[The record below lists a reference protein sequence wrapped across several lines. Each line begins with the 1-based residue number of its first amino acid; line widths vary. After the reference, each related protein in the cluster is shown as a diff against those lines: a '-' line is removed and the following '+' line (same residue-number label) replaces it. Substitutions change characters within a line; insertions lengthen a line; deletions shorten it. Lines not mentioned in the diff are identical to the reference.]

1 MADTRNRVYFG
12 NKERMT
18 WVRAPDANY
27 DGSRVGWDGG
37 VTQYLNGGA
46 NVRRSTLAHRTYNL
60 SWNMMSRDEIREIMD
75 YADGVYGDGAIYYL
89 DPFAMDKNLLPQHW
103 AVPSLAY
110 DDPYLLVG
118 GNGYLARGTFGGGSN
133 TRGFP
138 TQSMVVEGHGKGPGI
153 YIPIPEGHTAW
164 LGVYGYAQDNGPVA
178 VTPDGG
184 AATFPAIIDLNASAL
199 FSDAWNGDLHS
210 GITLTMGTDTQSY
223 RGNVVGIMLRIY
235 PNTVNGFA
243 ETVAPRF
250 VSGQGHSGLRFSSQP
265 SLTQYSQA
273 IDKTSLSATLIEDEV
288 WR

>member
-1 MADTRNRVYFG
+1 MADTRNRIYFG

-18 WVRAPDANY
+18 WLRAPDANY
-27 DGSRVGWDGG
+27 DGSRVGWDGN

-60 SWNMMSRDEIREIMD
+60 AWNMMSRDEIREIMD
-75 YADGVYGDGAIYYL
+75 YADGMYGSGAIYYL

-103 AVPSLAY
+103 AVPMLAY

-118 GNGYLARGTFGGGSN
+118 STGKISLGTFGGGAN

-138 TQSMVVEGHGKGPGI
+138 TQSVILSGAGAGPGL
-153 YIPIPEGHTAW
+153 YIPIPAGYTAW
-164 LGVYGYAQDNGPVA
+164 LGIYGYAQAAGPIA

-184 AATFPAIIDLNASAL
+184 ATVFPPVTDITASQL
-199 FSDAWNGDLHS
+199 FSTYWSGNTYN
-210 GITLTMGTDTQSY
+210 GITLNVGSSTQSNQ
-223 RGNVVGIMLRIY
+223 GTIIGMMLRIY
-235 PNTVNGFA
+235 PDSVNGFA
-243 ETVAPRF
+243 PSTAPRF
-250 VSGQGHSGLRFSSQP
+250 VSGQGHSGLHFAAQP

-273 IDKTSLSATLIEDEV
+273 LDKASLTATLIEDEV